1 MLRFWS
7 GIFQLWKRCKVKSK
21 LHSFR
26 RRVKAFHVFRFSRKG
41 IAVRI
46 TFHFLLKVSSK
57 KHTHSCSLNYYNYR
71 IKNKSVR
78 KHNSFSRCIA
88 IVKFS
93 PAKKKR
99 KRTPFHTDPYVG
111 ENVWKET
118 PNFVVPKH
126 ICSSLSTGC
135 IILQLTVGN
144 NNSNRRKK
152 CA

>member
-93 PAKKKR
+93 PAKKSEKEPPFTLILMLARTFEKKR
-99 KRTPFHTDPYVG
+99 LTLLSP
-111 ENVWKET
+111 NV
-118 PNFVVPKH
+118 FVPH
-126 ICSSLSTGC
+126 SLP
-135 IILQLTVGN
+135 
-144 NNSNRRKK
+144 
-152 CA
+152 AA